1 MQIRIN
7 IYIYV
12 QIQMQIHIQ
21 IQIQDREKR
30 SWYRPRQMK
39 NWGGLAPEW
48 LSMLSDYCLV
58 VHLSTLQLPEQEF
71 RSEHAV
77 YHLKETFCNHFE
89 VHCHVRRCRQR
100 LRRGLDERNLSEFWL
115 APLTSSTWSV
125 FLNDEHATITNNAK
139 GTTEPSI
146 AECEIAK

>member
-1 MQIRIN
+1 
-7 IYIYV
+7 
-12 QIQMQIHIQ
+12 
-21 IQIQDREKR
+21 
-30 SWYRPRQMK
+30 MK
-39 NWGGLAPEW
+39 NWGVLAPEW

-115 APLTSSTWSV
+115 APLTGSTWSV

-139 GTTEPSI
+139 GRTEPDI
-146 AECEIAK
+146 AECQLLTALTGFESCQLISVVIEDCFLLQVLSSAVESFH